1 MRTFNLEKC
10 LKEIDHQWSN
20 YKGDYSRYYIDGY
33 YQAQKD
39 CLEIIK
45 SNIQKKPEIRSAP
58 DTMINSQ
65 YTSVRGWK

>member
-45 SNIQKKPEIRSAP
+45 SNIQKKSIPKNP
-58 DTMINSQ
+58 F
-65 YTSVRGWK
+65 WKEFKNTGV